1 MGYAH
6 TISLDLPYQEAVG
19 RVKDTFKAKGFGTLT
34 EIDVQATLKEKL
46 GVEAEHYIILG
57 VCNPRLA
64 HRALEVDRTVGLLL
78 PCTVVVREQ
87 ADGVLVEALDPSVI
101 ASVPSFCVLDGRVP
115 EPGPGQAPGHGRNRQ
130 EPAGRLC

>member
-1 MGYAH
+1 MSYAH

-19 RVKDTFKAKGFGTLT
+19 RVKDTFKARGFGGTLT

-57 VCNPRLA
+57 VCNPGLA

-101 ASVPSFCVLDGRVP
+101 ASVPGNAALEPIAAEAGELILAALDDL
-115 EPGPGQAPGHGRNRQ
+115 
-130 EPAGRLC
+130 AGRGGT

>member
-1 MGYAH
+1 MRETAVAYE
-6 TISLDLPYQEAVG
+6 TETDLPFDQAVQSC
-19 RVKDTFKAKGFGTLT
+19 RDALAREGFGVLT

-101 ASVPSFCVLDGRVP
+101 ASVPGNPALEPIAAEAGELILAALDDLA
-115 EPGPGQAPGHGRNRQ
+115 GQG
-130 EPAGRLC
+130 ET

>member
-6 TISLDLPYQEAVG
+6 TIGLDLPYQEAVG

-78 PCTVVVREQ
+78 PYWIVT
-87 ADGVLVEALDPSVI
+87 S
-101 ASVPSFCVLDGRVP
+101 PSFRTSGEGKRKGGG
-115 EPGPGQAPGHGRNRQ
+115 EARA
-130 EPAGRLC
+130 E

>member
-6 TISLDLPYQEAVG
+6 TIGLDLPYQEAVG

-57 VCNPRLA
+57 VCNPGLA

-87 ADGVLVEALDPSVI
+87 ADGVLVEALDPRRFPATRRS
-101 ASVPSFCVLDGRVP
+101 SPLPPR
-115 EPGPGQAPGHGRNRQ
+115 QAN
-130 EPAGRLC
+130 